1 MICKSLILKVYV
13 LVLALAVQTAG
24 KGVTATASV
33 MEAASAGAQEVV
45 PNEAIAADETVRIIL
60 EWVDAD
66 GAVRPAGPGTEAI
79 PQPLHLDM
87 AVPPGVRARI
97 HQGLISGGIRVAADP
112 EGSHAIRIQ
121 WEPENVLEELRGGV
135 SRRTL
140 TSKLYFSWLDEGR
153 EIQKTWDSSFS
164 REDEIPSDLVTQASG
179 TWPPA
184 AFQQTRE
191 RGRRSF
197 IRRVAEPA
205 VITGAI
211 AVTIYLLYNVRS

>member
-1 MICKSLILKVYV
+1 
-13 LVLALAVQTAG
+13 LVFVFPAEGTAV
-24 KGVTATASV
+24 
-33 MEAASAGAQEVV
+33 AGASGFSTLPMFGAEVAT
-45 PNEAIAADETVRIIL
+45 NETIAADETVRIIL
-60 EWVDAD
+60 EWVDVD
-66 GAVRPAGPGTEAI
+66 GAVRPAGTGTAAI

-87 AVPPGVRARI
+87 AVPPGVRSRI

-121 WEPENVLEELRGGV
+121 WEPDNLLEELRGGV
-135 SRRTL
+135 SRRIIRST
-140 TSKLYFSWLDEGR
+140 LYFSWLDEGR
-153 EIQKTWDSSFS
+153 EIQNTWHTSFF
-164 REDEIPSDLVTQASG
+164 REDEIPTDLVPKVTG

-184 AFQQTRE
+184 AFQQSKE

-197 IRRVAEPA
+197 IRRIAEPA